1 MDFFICRMTKAN
13 IVAYTTCASKW
24 QDTTVNLRTKQK
36 VNMETTARTK
46 KRTLLSSMEDVIT
59 KAKEFSITPELYEAA
74 AESLEHLSIVLQLTK
89 DEAMLLSFFFE
100 MCSSSRIW
108 MSNIAEMVNTSNLRI
123 ISMMNVA
130 DSLISKGY
138 IRRGSKVR
146 DENWYSVPG
155 NVLDC
160 IRQDIKPSPRCI
172 KGLTFDGFFDVLG
185 EYMNEEETCMGE
197 LEEHIDM
204 LIQGNPH
211 LNYCKVAE
219 SYGLRGRDKVML
231 HIFAHRLINEDDD
244 MIGTH
249 DWEDYVES
257 KRIIKNMVR
266 SWKSGESDLIKK
278 NIFEAYPS
286 DNMRDADFYHLTDQA
301 KEELFPDMNLVETTA
316 KEDKSLISHNSFAAK
331 ELFYPEKVQAK
342 IARLT
347 ELLQPDKFDH
357 VTERLS
363 ENGMRKGFACL
374 FYGSPGTGKT
384 ETVNQLAR
392 LTGRDVM
399 VVDVTQIKSCWV
411 GESEQNIK
419 KLFDKY
425 KALVKKSAIAPIL
438 LFNEADAVL
447 GIRQEGAQRAV
458 DKMENSIQNII
469 LQEMETL
476 EGIMIATTNLTSNLD
491 KAFER
496 RFIYK
501 IEFERPTAEAK
512 KQIWKSLIPSLTDE
526 FAQSLAQEFDLSGG
540 QIENIARKRTVEL
553 ILSGEEPSEEMM
565 REYCR
570 EETLSTRNDSRSR
583 IGFTSKV
590 G

>member
-1 MDFFICRMTKAN
+1 MA
-13 IVAYTTCASKW
+13 
-24 QDTTVNLRTKQK
+24 TTV
-36 VNMETTARTK
+36 RTK

-59 KAKEFSITPELYEAA
+59 KAKKLSLTPEFYQAA
-74 AESLEHLSIVLQLTK
+74 AESLEHLSAVLQLTK

-108 MSNIAEMVNTSNLRI
+108 MSNIAEMINTSNLRI

-138 IRRGSKVR
+138 IRKGSRVR
-146 DENWYSVPG
+146 DENWYTVPG
-155 NVLDC
+155 NVLDS
-160 IRQDIKPSPRCI
+160 IRQDVKPTPKSL
-172 KGLTFDGFFDVLG
+172 KGLTFDEFFDILG
-185 EYMNEEETCMGE
+185 EYMNEEEIGMGE
-197 LEEHIDM
+197 LEGHIDM
-204 LIQGNPH
+204 LIEGNPH

-219 SYGLRGRDKVML
+219 SYGLKGRERVLL

-244 MIGTH
+244 MIGAH
-249 DWEDYVES
+249 DWEDYLES
-257 KRIIKNMVR
+257 KRLIKNMVR

-278 NIFEAYPS
+278 GIFEAYPS
-286 DNMRDADFYHLTDQA
+286 DNMRDADFYHLTDKA
-301 KEELFPDMNLVETTA
+301 KEELFPGMQLVEKTS
-316 KEDKSLISHNSFAAK
+316 KEDKSLLSHSSFAAK
-331 ELFYPEKVQAK
+331 QLFYPDKVNAK

-347 ELLQPDKFDH
+347 ELLQPDKFNQ

-399 VVDVTQIKSCWV
+399 VVDVTKIKSCWV

-419 KLFDKY
+419 KLFDRY
-425 KALVKKSAIAPIL
+425 RALVKRSDVAPIL
-438 LFNEADAVL
+438 LFNEADGVL

-469 LQEMETL
+469 LQEMESL
-476 EGIMIATTNLTSNLD
+476 DGIMIATTNLTSNLD

-501 IEFERPTAEAK
+501 IEFERPTMEAK
-512 KQIWKSLIPSLTDE
+512 KQIWKSMIPSLSDE
-526 FAQSLAQEFDLSGG
+526 FAQALATEFDLSGG

-553 ILSGEEPSEEMM
+553 ILSGNDPSEEMM

-570 EETLSTRNDSRSR
+570 EETMNSRQDSRYK
-583 IGFTSKV
+583 IGF
-590 G
+590 

>member
-1 MDFFICRMTKAN
+1 MA
-13 IVAYTTCASKW
+13 
-24 QDTTVNLRTKQK
+24 TTV
-36 VNMETTARTK
+36 RTK
-46 KRTLLSSMEDVIT
+46 KRTLLSSMEDIIT
-59 KAKEFSITPELYEAA
+59 KAKEFSLTPEFYQA
-74 AESLEHLSIVLQLTK
+74 AEDSLQHLSKALQLTK

-100 MCSSSRIW
+100 MCASSRIW
-108 MSNIAEMVNTSNLRI
+108 MSNIAEMINTSNLRI

-138 IRRGSKVR
+138 IRKGSRVR
-146 DENWYSVPG
+146 DENWYTVPG

-160 IRQDIKPSPRCI
+160 IRQNIKPTPKSL
-172 KGLTFDGFFDVLG
+172 KDLTFDEFFDILG
-185 EYMNEEETCMGE
+185 EYMNEEEISMAE
-197 LEEHIDM
+197 LEGHIDM
-204 LIQGNPH
+204 LIEGNPH

-219 SYGLRGRDKVML
+219 SYGLKGRERVLL

-244 MIGTH
+244 MIGAH
-249 DWEDYVES
+249 DWEDYLES
-257 KRIIKNMVR
+257 KRLIKNMVR

-278 NIFEAYPS
+278 GIFEAYPS
-286 DNMRDADFYHLTDQA
+286 DHMKDADFYHLTDKA
-301 KEELFPDMNLVETTA
+301 KEELFPGMNLVEKTT
-316 KEDKSLISHNSFAAK
+316 KEDKSLVSHTSFTAK
-331 ELFYPEKVQAK
+331 ELFYTDKVNAK

-347 ELLQPDKFDH
+347 ELLQPDKFEQ

-384 ETVNQLAR
+384 ETVNQLSR
-392 LTGRDVM
+392 LTRRDVM
-399 VVDVTQIKSCWV
+399 VVDVTKIKSCWV

-419 KLFDKY
+419 MLFDKY
-425 KALVKKSAIAPIL
+425 RALVKRSDVAPIL
-438 LFNEADAVL
+438 LFNEADGVL

-501 IEFERPTAEAK
+501 IEFERPTVEAK
-512 KQIWKSLIPSLTDE
+512 KQIWKSMIPSLTDE
-526 FAQSLAQEFDLSGG
+526 FAQSLAAEFDLSGG

-553 ILSGEEPSEEMM
+553 ILSGNEPSEEMM

-570 EETLSTRNDSRSR
+570 EETLTTRNDSRNK
-583 IGFTSKV
+583 IGYTSKV

>member
-1 MDFFICRMTKAN
+1 
-13 IVAYTTCASKW
+13 
-24 QDTTVNLRTKQK
+24 
-36 VNMETTARTK
+36 
-46 KRTLLSSMEDVIT
+46 MEDVIT
-59 KAKEFSITPELYEAA
+59 KAKDLSLTPEFYQAA
-74 AESLEHLSIVLQLTK
+74 ADSLEHLSTVLQLTK

-108 MSNIAEMVNTSNLRI
+108 MSNIAELVNTSNLRI

-138 IRRGSKVR
+138 IRKGSRIR

-160 IRQDIKPSPRCI
+160 IRQDIKPTPKAV
-172 KGLTFDGFFDVLG
+172 KGLNFDEFFDVLA
-185 EYMNEEETCMGE
+185 EYMNQEEICMGE
-197 LEEHIDM
+197 LEGAIDM
-204 LIQGNPH
+204 LIEGNPH

-219 SYGLRGRDKVML
+219 SYGLKGREKVMM

-244 MIGTH
+244 MIGAH

-257 KRIIKNMVR
+257 KRVIKSMLR
-266 SWKSGESDLIKK
+266 SWKNGESDLIKK
-278 NIFEAYPS
+278 NIFEACAT

-301 KEELFPDMNLVETTA
+301 KEELFPGMNLVEKTA
-316 KEDKSLISHNSFAAK
+316 QEDKSLMSHTSFAAK
-331 ELFYPEKVQAK
+331 QLFYPEKVQSK
-342 IARLT
+342 IVRLT
-347 ELLQPDKFDH
+347 ELLQPENFNQ

-384 ETVNQLAR
+384 ETVNQLSR
-392 LTGRDVM
+392 MTGRDVM
-399 VVDVTQIKSCWV
+399 VVDVTKIKSCWV

-425 KALVKKSAIAPIL
+425 RALVKRSAVAPIL

-447 GIRQEGAQRAV
+447 GIRQEGAQKAV

-501 IEFERPTAEAK
+501 IEFERPTIEAK
-512 KQIWKSLIPSLTDE
+512 KQIWKALIPSLTDE
-526 FAQSLAQEFDLSGG
+526 FAQSLAAEFDLSGG

-553 ILSGEEPSEEMM
+553 ILSGNEPSEEMM

-570 EETLSTRNDSRSR
+570 EETLTTRNDPKNR